1 MRKNKNSYMAFKYYL
16 LFVYSSFLQTLRD
29 LDDFF
34 KSGTADYSKD
44 ELDEK
49 LNVAIDE
56 GRMLTN
62 LIIGGCAEIDDLKRY
77 MEINVEYKKYLNDNY
92 GENLQIKVL
101 NNDLEFKKLSGML
114 KTEINKLKKDLDIK
128 EE

>member
-1 MRKNKNSYMAFKYYL
+1 MAFKYYL

-34 KSGTADYSKD
+34 KSSTADYSKD

-56 GRMLTN
+56 ERMLTN
-62 LIIGGCAEIDDLKRY
+62 LIIGGCAEIGDLKKY
-77 MEINVEYKKYLNDNY
+77 MEINAEYKKYLNDNY
-92 GENLQIKVL
+92 NKSLQIKDL
-101 NNDLEFKKLSGML
+101 NNDTGFVKLSSML
-114 KTEINKLKKDLDIK
+114 ETEIDKLKKDLDIK